1 LAAVAASLSQPAALR
16 YVQSRMLSIQR
27 SEARMSAEVLISAIS
42 PIDSARD
49 TEMKPI
55 GC

>member
-1 LAAVAASLSQPAALR
+1 VAASFSQPAALR
-16 YVQSRMLSIQR
+16 YTQGRMLSIQQP
-27 SEARMSAEVLISAIS
+27 EDRMSAEVLISAIS

>member
-16 YVQSRMLSIQR
+16 QAQCTMLSIQQ

-49 TEMKPI
+49 TEMKPS